1 MTFIRN
7 LFRKTPKAEE
17 PATPLHEGI
26 TRSTNL
32 QWDMSLS
39 EALDRI
45 DEAER
50 QYAAGNEQVYC
61 SLLQGSDGFAIGSA
75 PTGGHNHNAA
85 HEALHLYQ
93 ALHPNIPMAQRFED
107 GLRLYYKEMHSRDDA
122 ELAFSYIGLEL
133 KKAENQNA
141 AFTVNCQQ
149 LYYDLMTAI
158 AHNREEIED
167 DLPFFGEWLEDRKEF
182 IKEYLK

>member
-7 LFRKTPKAEE
+7 LFRRTPKQEE
-17 PATPLHEGI
+17 PETPLHAGVS
-26 TRSTNL
+26 RSTNL
-32 QWDMSLS
+32 QWDVSLS
-39 EALDRI
+39 EAMDRI

-50 QYAAGNEQVYC
+50 QYAQGNSAAYC
-61 SLLQGSDGFAIGSA
+61 SLLAGTDGFAIGGA

-93 ALHPNIPMAQRFED
+93 QLNTDIPIGERFEQA
-107 GLRLYYKEMHSRDDA
+107 LRLYYTHMHSRDDA
-122 ELAFSYIGLEL
+122 ELSFRYIGLQL
-133 KKAENQNA
+133 KKEENQTA
-141 AFTVNCQQ
+141 AFTANNQQ

-167 DLPFFGEWLEDRKEF
+167 DMPFFGEWLEDRKEF